1 MHAAVS
7 KHIDLSLIK
16 VVLVGSPGFVAADFC
31 KHMFEAAVRNDE
43 RVHVKHYYCMHD
55 PCATLCITPVVIA
68 LKLRDKA

>member
-1 MHAAVS
+1 
-7 KHIDLSLIK
+7 
-16 VVLVGSPGFVAADFC
+16 
-31 KHMFEAAVRNDE
+31 MFEAAVRNDE